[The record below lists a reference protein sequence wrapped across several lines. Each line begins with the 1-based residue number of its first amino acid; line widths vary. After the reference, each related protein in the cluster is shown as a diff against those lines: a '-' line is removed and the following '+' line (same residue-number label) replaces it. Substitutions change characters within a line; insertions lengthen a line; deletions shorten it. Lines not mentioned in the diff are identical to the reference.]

1 MMRIRG
7 FTVEEAMEQTLD
19 QVMTPESLNIVLMA
33 FEEEMILEASG
44 TADPDRIR
52 IMEVEEY
59 RKDGSIIWVEISLS
73 YLRDKDHRP
82 VAILAAT
89 RDITDRKR
97 SEKELRRVN
106 SIQSL
111 ILDNSVMGIGFV
123 RNRIFEWVNRRL
135 PDMLGLP
142 PNQVQG
148 SKTRIIYSSDEAYED
163 MGRKAYPALNRG
175 EWFEFEIAM
184 PRADGTNFIGRII
197 GKALDPNLPQEGSI
211 WIFDDISVRKSLEAQ
226 LRQAQKMEAIGTLA
240 GGIAHDF
247 NNILGA
253 IMGYTDMALTDPKVD
268 DRLRRYLNQVYMA
281 GERATDLVK
290 QILAF
295 SRQSDQKPR
304 PLRVSPIVKEV
315 LKLLRASLPTTIK
328 IRQDIQS
335 DMDTVL
341 ADPTQ
346 IHQILMNLCTNAA
359 HAMRETKGDLKVS
372 LGPVEVKPPD
382 TLIIHHDL
390 SPGMYLKLTVS
401 DAGIG
406 IAPDIMDRIFNPFFT
421 TKDTGEG
428 TGLGLSVVHGIV
440 KSYHGT
446 ITVESEMGKGTAFH
460 VYLPLLK
467 ETGEKREV
475 EAVAQFTGGKESIL
489 FVDDEEFLVEIGADV
504 LTGLGYDVI
513 GRTSSLEAL
522 ELFRARPERFDLV
535 ITDMTMPNM
544 TGIELAW
551 ELIRIRP
558 AMPVILCTGFSEAI
572 TPEKAKV
579 LGLREF
585 IMKPLI
591 KNQIAEAIRRALD
604 YKE

>member
-1 MMRIRG
+1 
-7 FTVEEAMEQTLD
+7 
-19 QVMTPESLNIVLMA
+19 
-33 FEEEMILEASG
+33 
-44 TADPDRIR
+44 
-52 IMEVEEY
+52 
-59 RKDGSIIWVEISLS
+59 
-73 YLRDKDHRP
+73 
-82 VAILAAT
+82 
-89 RDITDRKR
+89 
-97 SEKELRRVN
+97 LRRVN

-123 RNRIFEWVNRRL
+123 RNRIFEWVNLRL

-211 WIFDDISVRKSLEAQ
+211 WIFDDITVRKSLEAQ

-247 NNILGA
+247 NNILSA
-253 IMGYTDMALTDPKVD
+253 IMGYTDMALTHPKVD

-315 LKLLRASLPTTIK
+315 LKLLRASLPTTIT

-335 DMDTVL
+335 QTDTVL

-359 HAMRETKGDLKVS
+359 HAMRETKGELKVS
-372 LGPVEVKPPD
+372 LGPVEVKPGD
-382 TLIIHHDL
+382 TLIILHGLTPD
-390 SPGMYLKLTVS
+390 MYLKLTVS

-406 IAPDIMDRIFNPFFT
+406 IAPDIMDRIFDPFFT
-421 TKDTGEG
+421 TKKPSEG

-440 KSYHGT
+440 KSYHGA
-446 ITVESEMGKGTAFH
+446 ITVESEMGKGTEFH

-475 EAVAQFTGGKESIL
+475 GAVADITGGKECIL
-489 FVDDEEFLVEIGADV
+489 FVDDEEMLVELGKSM

-513 GRTSSLEAL
+513 GKTSSLEAL

-544 TGIELAW
+544 TGIELAR
-551 ELIRIRP
+551 ELMCIRP
-558 AMPVILCTGFSEAI
+558 GIPVILCTGFSEAI
-572 TPEKAKV
+572 TPEKAKA

-585 IMKPLI
+585 IMKPII
-591 KNQIAEAIRRALD
+591 KNQIAEAIRRNLD
-604 YKE
+604 YKD